1 MLTIALVF
9 ILIVIPAIVL
19 HEYAHAWAADRL
31 GDDTARR
38 MGRLTLNP
46 LKHIDPF
53 GTVILP
59 LLLYLPYVL
68 GWTHSPFVFGFA
80 KPVPF
85 NPARLRSPR
94 RDIMLVRLAGP
105 LMNMAIALMIAGV
118 LPYVQEHD
126 INDLGVTAVLLNLG
140 LAIFNMLPVPPL
152 DGSGIL
158 YAVLPARIL
167 VLVQRVDNFAG
178 MILVFVMLKF
188 GWLDFLNVIIYN
200 AAHALGVR
208 T

>member
-1 MLTIALVF
+1 MLTIALIFVSV
-9 ILIVIPAIVL
+9 VIPAIVL

-31 GDDTARR
+31 GDGTARR
-38 MGRLTLNP
+38 MGRLTVNP

-59 LLLYLPYVL
+59 LLLYVPYAM
-68 GWTHSPFVFGFA
+68 GWTHSPIIFGFA

-105 LMNMAIALMIAGV
+105 LMNILIAFVFAKAL
-118 LPYVQEHD
+118 LFVQYPPAHD
-126 INDLGVTAVLLNLG
+126 LAVTAVLLNLG
-140 LAIFNMLPVPPL
+140 LAVFNMLPIPPL

-158 YAVLPARIL
+158 YAVLPDRL
-167 VLVQRVDNFAG
+167 LGLVQRLDNFTG
-178 MILVFVMLKF
+178 VIIVFAMLNL

-200 AAHALGVR
+200 AAHGMGV
-208 T
+208 